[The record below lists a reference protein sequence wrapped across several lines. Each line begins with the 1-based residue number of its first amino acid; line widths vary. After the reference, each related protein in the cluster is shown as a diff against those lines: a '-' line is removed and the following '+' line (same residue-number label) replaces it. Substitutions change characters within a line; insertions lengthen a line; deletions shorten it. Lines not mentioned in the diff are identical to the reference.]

1 MGQKPL
7 QSRRGNYNSRDPQ
20 SPFQAEGT
28 KAQQTPPPRPGT
40 QTMAGTHGDILIHQ
54 EKGEYGQQNG
64 PLPKDGQTGSGG
76 CLSYF
81 FNVKR
86 ILEIIQEDT

>member
-1 MGQKPL
+1 
-7 QSRRGNYNSRDPQ
+7 
-20 SPFQAEGT
+20 
-28 KAQQTPPPRPGT
+28 
-40 QTMAGTHGDILIHQ
+40 MAGTHGDILIHQ